1 MDERDGPASGLIR
14 LAFLVEGVYAEVGQD
29 CELTPTQA
37 QMLCLLRDEPR
48 GMAELVRTLGVE
60 RSSLTGLVDRA
71 ERSGLVERR
80 PDPADRRAVR
90 VALTPA
96 GDAAARRFH
105 DEVTERLAELLAE
118 LPESERTRFNRT
130 VARVV
135 ATAEVPALFG

>member
-14 LAFLVEGVYAEVGQD
+14 LAFLVESVYAEVGHD

-37 QMLCLLRDEPR
+37 QMLCLLRAEPR
-48 GMAELVRTLGVE
+48 GMAELCRVLGVE

-71 ERSGLVERR
+71 ERSRLVERR
-80 PDPADRRAVR
+80 PDPGDRRAVR

-105 DEVTERLAELLAE
+105 DELTARLGHLLGDLSETEQ
-118 LPESERTRFNRT
+118 TRFHRT
-130 VARVV
+130 VARIV
-135 ATAEVPALFG
+135 TAARVPALFG

>member
-1 MDERDGPASGLIR
+1 MDDSDGPASGLIR
-14 LAFLVEGVYAEVGQD
+14 LAFLVGGVYAEVGHD
-29 CELTPTQA
+29 CELPPAQA

-80 PDPADRRAVR
+80 LDPADRRAVR

-96 GDAAARRFH
+96 GDAAAQRFH
-105 DEVTERLAELLAE
+105 DEVTERLAELLAD
-118 LPESERTRFNRT
+118 LPETEQARFNRT

>member
-14 LAFLVEGVYAEVGQD
+14 LAFLVEGVYAEVGHD

-37 QMLCLLRDEPR
+37 QMLCLLRGQAR

-80 PDPADRRAVR
+80 SDPADRRAVR

-118 LPESERTRFNRT
+118 LPESERARFNRT